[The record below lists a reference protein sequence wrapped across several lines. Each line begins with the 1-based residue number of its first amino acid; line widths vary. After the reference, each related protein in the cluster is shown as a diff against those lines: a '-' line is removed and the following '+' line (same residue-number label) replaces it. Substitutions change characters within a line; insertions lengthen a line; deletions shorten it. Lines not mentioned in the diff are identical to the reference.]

1 MSGLCS
7 CQTRSVFTAHG
18 TKCLRHTEEMCGCRK
33 GLLKAHEVDLF
44 FIERHIDEI
53 LQSDVR
59 QPAGRCT

>member
-1 MSGLCS
+1 
-7 CQTRSVFTAHG
+7 
-18 TKCLRHTEEMCGCRK
+18 
-33 GLLKAHEVDLF
+33 LKAHEVDLF